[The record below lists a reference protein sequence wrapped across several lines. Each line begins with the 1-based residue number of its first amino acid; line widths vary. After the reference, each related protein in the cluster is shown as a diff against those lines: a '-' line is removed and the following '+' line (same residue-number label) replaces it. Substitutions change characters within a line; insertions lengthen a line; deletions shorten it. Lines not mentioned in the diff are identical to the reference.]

1 VCVASECMSMQ
12 LQAIK
17 CSRNGDAAGIKK
29 GRSTSGR
36 GESKVLHTW
45 CMDAGC
51 SFIQHE
57 FPIDPTCVQEH
68 KGNEAV
74 FRANEC
80 QKGCYM
86 FLTVPSEIN
95 TGALT
100 ERQASTIR
108 KIIQVEYLVH

>member
-1 VCVASECMSMQ
+1 
-12 LQAIK
+12 
-17 CSRNGDAAGIKK
+17 
-29 GRSTSGR
+29 
-36 GESKVLHTW
+36 
-45 CMDAGC
+45 MDAGC

-80 QKGCYM
+80 PKGCYM

-108 KIIQVEYLVH
+108 KIIQVEYLVLE

>member
-1 VCVASECMSMQ
+1 M
-12 LQAIK
+12 AIK

-68 KGNEAV
+68 EAV

-80 QKGCYM
+80 PKGCYM
-86 FLTVPSEIN
+86 FLTVPSEIS

-108 KIIQVEYLVH
+108 KIIQVEYLVLE